1 MHQKQP
7 PATIAALVAGGG
19 ELWAR
24 LGPARSATRAALK
37 SRATAGILF
46 ILADLRQCRSPFVP
60 LFLDLLRRPLLSFL
74 LSVPAREVQSAHRPE
89 SFRGSPLIEVDSL
102 IDRLDLEKI
111 FARRAALHVDL
122 GCGNGSFLC
131 ALAQRIPEKNF
142 LGIERLLGR
151 IRSATRKAAKIGNV
165 RLLRMESSYVV
176 RYLLPTRSVETF
188 YLLFPDPWPKRRH
201 WRRRLVT
208 EDFLSAISQALV
220 ENGTFR
226 IATDQRE
233 YFEKMKEMARANSN
247 FAIIDPSVADLPLT
261 KFEKTFRAQGAPIHW
276 LELRK
281 VSPVR

>member
-7 PATIAALVAGGG
+7 PARIAVLVAGGG
-19 ELWAR
+19 ELRAR
-24 LGPARSATRAALK
+24 LGPTRSATRALK
-37 SRATAGILF
+37 RAKVGILF
-46 ILADLRQCRSPFVP
+46 IIADLRQCCSPFVP
-60 LFLDLLRRPLLSFL
+60 LFLGLLRWPLLSFL
-74 LSVPAREVQSAHRPE
+74 LSVPACEVQSAHHPE

-111 FARRAALHVDL
+111 FGHRAALDVDL
-122 GCGNGSFLC
+122 GCGDGSFLC
-131 ALAQRIPEKNF
+131 ALAQRMPDKNF

-151 IRSATRKAAKIGNV
+151 IRSATRKAAKIANV
-165 RLLRMESSYVV
+165 RLLRMESSYAV
-176 RYLLPTRSVETF
+176 RYLLPAGSVETF

-201 WRRRLVT
+201 WRRRIVT
-208 EDFLSAISQALV
+208 EDFLSAISQALA
-220 ENGTFR
+220 EKGTFR

-247 FAIIDPSVADLPLT
+247 FAIIDPIVADLPLT
-261 KFEKTFRAQGAPIHW
+261 KFEKTFRAQGASIHW